1 MKKVLLG
8 FVIIGFLGG
17 CASSVP
23 VRIDISTAEELPK
36 TIAINY
42 LNEIASEY
50 RGRTHSSNV
59 KYVCEFDDDGVYNKK
74 TRKRYEQANL
84 TVESSLR
91 TGVYNVQLSLKDT
104 IYDCFLTDSPY
115 KGGEPT
121 AEQMKMFIKIATAL
135 KSLGV
140 NVETKK

>member
-8 FVIIGFLGG
+8 FVIIAFLVG

-23 VRIDISTAEELPK
+23 VRIDVSTAEELPK
-36 TIAINY
+36 AIAINY
-42 LNEIASEY
+42 LNKIANEY
-50 RGRTHSSNV
+50 KGRAHSSNV
-59 KYVCEFDDDGVYNKK
+59 KCVCKFDEDGVYNEK

-91 TGVYNVQLSLKDT
+91 TGVFNIQLSLNDT

-115 KGGEPT
+115 QGKEPT
-121 AEQMKMFIKIATAL
+121 DEQMKIFIKIATAL